1 MSTTYGDIFTAYAVS
16 CYGSEGMPIELS
28 EPFQGVLEDFDG
40 TYVYIRTDK
49 YYCLRVDINE
59 LKNVD
64 VLSKSIFNDIIRA
77 QCTCV
82 NFKLNCEYRGRNNV
96 LFPVTTPDN

>member
-1 MSTTYGDIFTAYAVS
+1 MEKEIVLRVRRIPKGAKIAVYPMSATHGDIFTAYAVS
-16 CYGSEGMPIELS
+16 CYGREGMPIELS

-59 LKNVD
+59 LKNV
-64 VLSKSIFNDIIRA
+64 V
-77 QCTCV
+77 QM
-82 NFKLNCEYRGRNNV
+82 G
-96 LFPVTTPDN
+96 